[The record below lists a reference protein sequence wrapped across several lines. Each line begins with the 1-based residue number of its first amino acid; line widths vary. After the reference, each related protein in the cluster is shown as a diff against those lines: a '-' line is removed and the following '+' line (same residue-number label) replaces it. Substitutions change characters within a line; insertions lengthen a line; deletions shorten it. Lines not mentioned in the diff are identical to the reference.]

1 MKISDI
7 ITFVKAG
14 YSPAEIAA
22 VQNPA
27 DVSALLQEGIKKED
41 IPQFLELLAEKPAPD
56 PEPEAEV
63 RPEEKQT
70 EQDPIDYKSKY
81 ETLLKQQQQANIR
94 ANMAADVPSDEDT
107 IKEIVRSF
115 M

>member
-41 IPQFLELLAEKPAPD
+41 IPQFLELLAEKTAPD
-56 PEPEAEV
+56 PEPEQTV
-63 RPEEKQT
+63 GPEEKHP

>member
-14 YSPAEIAA
+14 YTPAEIAA

-41 IPQFLELLAEKPAPD
+41 IPQFLELLAEKTAPD
-56 PEPEAEV
+56 PEPEQTV
-63 RPEEKQT
+63 GPEEKQT
-70 EQDPIDYKSKY
+70 EQDPIDYKTKY

>member
-63 RPEEKQT
+63 RPEEKQP

-94 ANMAADVPSDEDT
+94 ANMAADVPSDEET
-107 IKEIVRSF
+107 IANIVRSF

>member
-22 VQNPA
+22 VKNPA

-41 IPQFLELLAEKPAPD
+41 IPQYLDLMEEKPEAD
-56 PEPEAEV
+56 PEPPKDV
-63 RPEEKQT
+63 RPPKEES

-94 ANMAADVPSDEDT
+94 GNMAADVPSDEDT

>member
-14 YSPAEIAA
+14 YTPAEIAA
-22 VQNPA
+22 VKDTA
-27 DVSALLQEGIKKED
+27 EVTALLQEGIKKED
-41 IPQFLELLAEKPAPD
+41 IPQYLELLAEKSAPD
-56 PEPEAEV
+56 PEPAEEV
-63 RPEEKQT
+63 RPAEQPP

>member
-22 VQNPA
+22 VENPA
-27 DVSALLQEGIKKED
+27 DVTALLQEGIKKED
-41 IPQFLELLAEKPAPD
+41 IPNYLQLMAEKPEPD
-56 PEPEAEV
+56 PEPAKDVRPAKEAE
-63 RPEEKQT
+63 E
-70 EQDPIDYKSKY
+70 DPVDYKSMY
-81 ETLLKQQQQANIR
+81 ETLLKEKQQANIR
-94 ANMAADVPSDEDT
+94 KNMAADVPSDEET
-107 IKEIVRSF
+107 IEEIVRSF